1 VLFFNRTILLTMHG
15 FTNYEMNQN
24 QLKYRLRDKQNRL
37 TDTWMPVTKE
47 LILSGIQYREI
58 VAIRRAIAWNLRRK
72 GLTCQE
78 IGAIYNQH
86 PSTICHGLDKVD

>member
-1 VLFFNRTILLTMHG
+1 
-15 FTNYEMNQN
+15 MNTN
-24 QLKYRLRDKQNRL
+24 QLKYRLRDKNNRL

-72 GLTCQE
+72 GYTCVE
-78 IGAIYNQH
+78 IGEIYNQH
-86 PSTICHGLDKVD
+86 PSTICHGLDKVDLSLIEAVKVFEI

>member
-1 VLFFNRTILLTMHG
+1 
-15 FTNYEMNQN
+15 MNQN

-86 PSTICHGLDKVD
+86 PSTICHGLDKVDFNLVELVKTIEL